1 MRALARRVLDSTVSV
16 EQEIVGKINKG
27 LLVYVGVHQQDEL
40 VDLEWMVKKI
50 LGMRVFENKENKMDL
65 SLLDLNYDLLVV
77 SQFTLF
83 GTLKK
88 GFRPSFNLAAHPS
101 FAQEQYLHFIEK
113 IKKNYDGRVEVGK
126 FGADMTIDSTD
137 DGPVSLWLDSKE
149 KNY

>member
-65 SLLDLNYDLLVV
+65 SLLDLN
-77 SQFTLF
+77 
-83 GTLKK
+83 
-88 GFRPSFNLAAHPS
+88 
-101 FAQEQYLHFIEK
+101 
-113 IKKNYDGRVEVGK
+113 
-126 FGADMTIDSTD
+126 
-137 DGPVSLWLDSKE
+137 
-149 KNY
+149 

>member
-1 MRALARRVLDSTVSV
+1 MRALVRRVLNSTVLV
-16 EQEIVGKINKG
+16 KQEIVGKISKG

-40 VDLEWMVKKI
+40 EDLDWMVRKI
-50 LGMRVFENKENKMDL
+50 LGMRVFENNESKMQL
-65 SLLDLNYDLLVV
+65 SMFDLNYDLLVV

-88 GFRPSFNLAAHPS
+88 GFRPSFNLAADPS
-101 FAQEQYLHFIEK
+101 FAQEQYLNLIEK
-113 IKKNYDGRVEVGK
+113 LRKTYDGVVEVGK
-126 FGADMTIDSTD
+126 FGANMVIESTD